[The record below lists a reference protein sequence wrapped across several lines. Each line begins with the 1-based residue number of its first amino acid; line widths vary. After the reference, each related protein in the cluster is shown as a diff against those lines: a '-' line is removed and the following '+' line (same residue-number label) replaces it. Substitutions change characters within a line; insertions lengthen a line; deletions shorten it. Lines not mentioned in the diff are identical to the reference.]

1 MTTESQSSNPNRAS
15 PARKPTRRGR
25 SESSRRAMSQQI
37 AVPAR
42 ATVETLPAYQIAIPG
57 LLSESRVQVRPRVTT
72 RRTLRPRDPSE
83 ADVVV
88 LYNVAL
94 GLERGRPEDILSDAE
109 TEEVARAVGETLREH
124 VRSIELAPVWDDL
137 GDVLRQYDPARHVIF
152 NLCESLGG
160 RAWSEAEVLRLMRAA
175 GFVHT
180 GSSHHAP
187 RAAGRQRT
195 PHSYH

>member
-1 MTTESQSSNPNRAS
+1 MTTESQSSNPNRSIAA
-15 PARKPTRRGR
+15 PKPTRRGR
-25 SESSRRAMSQQI
+25 SESNRRAMSQQI

-57 LLSESRVQVRPRVTT
+57 FLSESRVQVRPRVTT

-94 GLERGRPEDILSDAE
+94 GLARGRPEDLLSDAE
-109 TEEVARAVGETLREH
+109 TEDVARLVGEMLRDH

-137 GDVLRQYDPARHVIF
+137 GDVLRRYDPARHVIF
-152 NLCESLGG
+152 NLFESLGG
-160 RAWSEAEVLRLMRAA
+160 RGGVEGA
-175 GFVHT
+175 
-180 GSSHHAP
+180 SSP
-187 RAAGRQRT
+187 R
-195 PHSYH
+195 